1 MVQAQIHLFLN
12 AQGRKGFP
20 DWLRFFGKVVRQFDG
35 FVNIQLL
42 QVEGSSSLGMV
53 LIFKTKAQM
62 EIFFDSPVF
71 EQLMRRITPQSI
83 QPYRK
88 VVLRAKN
95 LYNYKKQTDKPSSA
109 AMNSVT
115 SPQTSFTAKPQQS
128 EENTQA
134 SEVKAEQKP
143 QEANVVGIAEF
154 MAQRQKQNNG

>member
-62 EIFFDSPVF
+62 ETFFDSSVF

-88 VVLRAKN
+88 VILRAKN
-95 LYNYKKQTDKPSSA
+95 LYNYKKQADKPSPA
-109 AMNSVT
+109 AMRPISRQSPSVE
-115 SPQTSFTAKPQQS
+115 KPQQPS
-128 EENTQA
+128 AEKQHVQEDKIENN
-134 SEVKAEQKP
+134 SK
-143 QEANVVGIAEF
+143 EANVVGIAEF